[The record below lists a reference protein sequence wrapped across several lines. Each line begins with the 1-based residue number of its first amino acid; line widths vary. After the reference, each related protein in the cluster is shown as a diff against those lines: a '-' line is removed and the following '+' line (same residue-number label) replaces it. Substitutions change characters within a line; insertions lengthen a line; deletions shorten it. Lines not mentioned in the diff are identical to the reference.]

1 LRKPLAWSTLF
12 ALPLHW
18 RQPPFRDEVVMNIIG
33 TRGRCVWVAAALTLA
48 AGTASAQKVTASTW
62 PVGTSIGGTVQGANG
77 AECGTLGSGSASFI
91 TGKHTF
97 LNIPTGE
104 PYNGVSLFVFPENLG
119 DYQFSFVGA
128 LQLKFTSA
136 TSGTVTF
143 DSEFESPSDGIL
155 LKHPPRPPA
164 VTFSDYQAVETYNP
178 TTLTVTF
185 TLHFLDCALP
195 EKAIFRQAD

>member
-1 LRKPLAWSTLF
+1 
-12 ALPLHW
+12 
-18 RQPPFRDEVVMNIIG
+18 MNIIG
-33 TRGRCVWVAAALTLA
+33 TRGRCVLVAAALTSA
-48 AGTASAQKVTASTW
+48 AGAAAAQSLTASTW
-62 PVGTSIGGTVQGANG
+62 PVGTSIGGTALGPNG
-77 AECGTLGSGSASFI
+77 AQCGTLGSGSASFI

-97 LNIPTGE
+97 LNIPTAE

-143 DSEFESPSDGIL
+143 DSEFESPSDGIA

-164 VTFSDYQAVETYNP
+164 VSFSDYQAVETYNP

-185 TLHFLDCALP
+185 TLNFLDCALA